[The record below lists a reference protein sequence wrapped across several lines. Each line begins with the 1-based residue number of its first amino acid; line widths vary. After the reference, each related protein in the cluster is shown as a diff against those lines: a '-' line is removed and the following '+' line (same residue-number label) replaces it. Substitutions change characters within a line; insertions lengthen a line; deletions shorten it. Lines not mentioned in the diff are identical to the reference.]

1 MLEIHQ
7 RELSPLVDF
16 FEKNTFTRTVS
27 NELRIVR
34 GEDTII
40 FSAISCTIL
49 YFLVYRCVFNLF
61 LL

>member
-16 FEKNTFTRTVS
+16 SENTFARMVS

-34 GEDTII
+34 GKNTII